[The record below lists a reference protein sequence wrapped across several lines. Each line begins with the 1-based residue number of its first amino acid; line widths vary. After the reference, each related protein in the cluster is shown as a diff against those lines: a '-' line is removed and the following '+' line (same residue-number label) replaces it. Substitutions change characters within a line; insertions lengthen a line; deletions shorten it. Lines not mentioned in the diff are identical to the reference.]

1 MRKAINR
8 IGGML
13 ILLVVFFL
21 LWGAIAVNV
30 REKFN
35 ERRQVIL
42 KQCESVVPILT
53 RRYQAFIPLFQMCEK
68 HDAWNS
74 DFESYHIDNSP
85 PPAWA
90 PVEPRH
96 VDISG
101 GMDDELVE
109 GHDLRRFN
117 GGTINTN
124 AGFYVIVDF
133 TAVHDGIARF
143 TSGTTA
149 FEKVMG
155 ATEIEHSLPQI
166 ITAATNYD
174 TINTSVLMRQL
185 QSDLATTDPD
195 ATTAISAVKQSV
207 EQYNTEVDQSSI
219 AKLLQIE
226 PIGIYSQLIT
236 WEKGHPPQ

>member
-1 MRKAINR
+1 M
-8 IGGML
+8 
-13 ILLVVFFL
+13 
-21 LWGAIAVNV
+21 

-101 GMDDELVE
+101 EMDHELVE

-174 TINTSVLMRQL
+174 TINTSVLMRQFRNRFSNHRPGCNHRDFGPSNNL
-185 QSDLATTDPD
+185 WSNITLKLTRVVLRNFYKLNRLAYIRSLLPGRKGILLSKGSDIL
-195 ATTAISAVKQSV
+195 K
-207 EQYNTEVDQSSI
+207 
-219 AKLLQIE
+219 
-226 PIGIYSQLIT
+226 
-236 WEKGHPPQ
+236 